1 MKIWIDET
9 KPAPHGYTWCKTI
22 QETKETI
29 LSQEKLRTFAL
40 NSARYQ
46 FANDNHQYVEEYLE
60 EARSYSINLIDINHQ
75 INDNELIHF
84 LAAKNLEYPIQMH

>member
-9 KPAPHGYTWCKTI
+9 MPAPHGYTWCKTI
-22 QETKETI
+22 EEAQKTI
-29 LSQEKLRTFAL
+29 LSQEKLRTGAL

-46 FANDNHQYVEEYLE
+46 FANGNNQYVEEYLE
-60 EARSYSINLIDINHQ
+60 EARKYSIALIDINHQ

-84 LAAKNLEYPIQMH
+84 LAEKDLEYPIRMH